1 MWNSMSIKRK
11 LILAFIM
18 IGLFSTI
25 VGAFGTGAIYNTNKN
40 TNDIYSGHFIPATY
54 LFNIQKNLLK
64 MNNSLNLMLYE
75 RDILQN
81 EKRLKII
88 GDLQKDNQELFDQFE
103 EIGLSAE
110 LSNTLKKDVIAANNE
125 MNQLAALLKA
135 ADYTGAMNLAPTFHS
150 KINIVDKDIQ
160 KLIDEG
166 IEIANNDLRNS
177 QRTFLFAIL
186 SMIGISALC
195 MFSAVAAGSFLSR
208 KIGAPIIDLAK
219 AADQLALGNVNVLV
233 ETDLKDEIG
242 HLVKAF
248 GTMTN
253 NIKAHADA
261 AQKIADGNLNLEI
274 ITQSEE
280 DVLGKSMKS
289 VASTLKSLVDESR
302 KMTTAALNGDLGYR
316 GNEELFYGG
325 YRDIIQG
332 FNQTLEALIVPLYTS
347 ADCLERIS
355 RGDIPDIIAEDYPG
369 DFNNIKESLNTCIY
383 AVTAMIEDVNM
394 LSKATIEGELRS
406 RADVEKHE
414 GDFKKIVAGF
424 NQTLD
429 AVVNPLYIAAD
440 YIKKIGNGE
449 IPPPLTQTYYGE
461 FNEIK
466 NSINA
471 CLEGLGSL
479 EEGNQMLGRMRMND
493 FTGQVTQTGQGIF
506 QEISESINEVSN
518 HINEIIGYVNHVA
531 MGDLDDLESLKT
543 IGSKSEND
551 ILIPSIT
558 MMIENLQNIA
568 AATYELSESAIEG
581 QLGKRGVP
589 EDFQGEY
596 RKIIEGINRTL
607 DAVIEPIEEASF
619 VLREMSLGNLNVL
632 MEGNYKGDHAEI
644 KNAVNGSIKSLLN
657 YISEIASVLSEISLG
672 NLDVAITADY
682 KGNFIEIKDSLNHIV
697 LALTLVM
704 GDISEAS
711 DHVASGSSQ
720 MLDGSQALA
729 QGSMEQA
736 CSVEELSASIAETAE
751 HLKLS
756 SIKATNACD
765 RAISAQDNAR
775 KGNAQMES
783 MMNSMEKINDS
794 SLSISKIIKVIDDIA
809 FQTNILALNA
819 AVEAARAGQHGK
831 GFAVV
836 ADEVRNLAAKSSEA
850 AKRTST
856 IIDESIHAVQAGAE
870 IALDTAKVFH
880 EILETVETVTNLVV
894 DINDSAG
901 EQASSIVIINQGIE
915 QVSQIIQKN
924 TAMAEQS
931 AAMSEKL
938 YGQAELLTAMVAN
951 YKYRERL
958 DLLEMPAQIK
968 QLESVDSYDMLCS

>member
-25 VGAFGTGAIYNTNKN
+25 VGVFGTGAIYNTNKN

-64 MNNSLNLMLYE
+64 MNDSFNLMLYE

-81 EKRLKII
+81 DKRLKII
-88 GDLQKDNQELFDQFE
+88 GDLQKDNQELFNQFE
-103 EIGLSAE
+103 EIGLSVE
-110 LSNTLKKDVIAANNE
+110 LSNTLKKDMIAANDE
-125 MNQLAALLKA
+125 MDQLAALLKA
-135 ADYTGAMNLAPTFHS
+135 SNYTGAMNLAPTYHS

-166 IEIANNDLRNS
+166 IEIANNDLRDS

-208 KIGAPIIDLAK
+208 KIGAPIIDLAE

-233 ETDLKDEIG
+233 KTDLRDEIG

-248 GTMTN
+248 GTMTD
-253 NIKAHADA
+253 NIKEHANA
-261 AQKIADGNLNLEI
+261 AQNIAEGNLNFEI
-274 ITQSEE
+274 ITQSDE
-280 DVLGKSMKS
+280 DVLGNSMKS
-289 VASTLKSLVDESR
+289 VVSTLKSLVDESR
-302 KMTTAALNGDLGYR
+302 EMTAAALNGDLGYR
-316 GNEELFYGG
+316 GNEELFCGG
-325 YRDIIQG
+325 YRDIVQG

-355 RGDIPDIIAEDYPG
+355 KGDIPDILTEDYPG
-369 DFNNIKESLNTCIY
+369 DFNNIKESLNTCIH

-394 LSKATIEGELRS
+394 LSKATIEGELHT
-406 RADVEKHE
+406 RAEIGKHE

-429 AVVNPLYIAAD
+429 AVVNPLYVAAA
-440 YIKKIGNGE
+440 YIKKIGKGE
-449 IPPPLTQTYYGE
+449 IPPRLTQTYYGE

-466 NSINA
+466 SSINA
-471 CLEGLGSL
+471 CIDGLGSL
-479 EEGNQMLGRMRMND
+479 KEGNQMLGRMRMND
-493 FTGQVTQTGQGIF
+493 FTGQITQTGQGIF
-506 QEISESINEVSN
+506 QEISESISEVSN
-518 HINEIIGYVNHVA
+518 HVNEIIGYVNHVA
-531 MGDLDDLESLKT
+531 MGDLDDLESLKS

-568 AATYELSESAIEG
+568 AATNELSKSAIEG
-581 QLGKRGVP
+581 QLDKRGVP

-632 MEGNYKGDHAEI
+632 MEGNYQGDHAEI

-672 NLDVAITADY
+672 NLDVAITEDY
-682 KGNFIEIKDSLNHIV
+682 KGNFIEIKDSLNHII
-697 LALTLVM
+697 LSLTSVM

-720 MLDGSQALA
+720 MLDGSHALS

-736 CSVEELSASIAETAE
+736 CSIEELSASIAETAE
-751 HLKLS
+751 HLKSS
-756 SIKATNACD
+756 SIKAADACGI
-765 RAISAQDNAR
+765 ATSAQDYAR
-775 KGNAQMES
+775 KGNDQVES
-783 MMNSMEKINDS
+783 MLDSMEKINDS

-836 ADEVRNLAAKSSEA
+836 ADEVRNLAAKSAEA
-850 AKRTST
+850 AKRTSV
-856 IIDESIHAVQAGAE
+856 IIDESIHAVQMGAE

-880 EILETVETVTNLVV
+880 EILEAVETVTDLVV
-894 DINDSAG
+894 NINESAG

-915 QVSQIIQKN
+915 QVSQVIQKN

-938 YGQAELLTAMVAN
+938 YGQAELLMSMVAN

-968 QLESVDSYDMLCS
+968 LLESVDSYDMLCS

>member
-1 MWNSMSIKRK
+1 MWNNMSIKRK
-11 LILAFIM
+11 LILAFVM

-40 TNDIYSGHFIPATY
+40 TNDIYEGHFIPATY
-54 LFNIQKNLLK
+54 LYDIQKNLLK
-64 MNNSLNLMLYE
+64 MNDAFNLMLYE

-81 EKRLKII
+81 EKRLKMI
-88 GDLQKDNQELFDQFE
+88 GDLQKDNQELFNQFE
-103 EIGLSAE
+103 EAGVSAE
-110 LSNTLKKDVIAANNE
+110 LSKTLKKDMISANDE
-125 MNQLAALLKA
+125 MKELAALLQS

-150 KINIVDKDIQ
+150 KIGIVDKDIQ

-166 IEIANNDLRNS
+166 IEIASNDLRDS
-177 QRTFLFAIL
+177 QRTFLFAFIT
-186 SMIGISALC
+186 MIGISVLC
-195 MFSAVAAGSFLSR
+195 MISAVAAGSFLSR
-208 KIGAPIIDLAK
+208 KIGAPIIHLAE
-219 AADQLALGNVNVLV
+219 AADQLALGKVNISV

-248 GTMTN
+248 GTMTD

-261 AQKIADGNLNLEI
+261 AQKIAEGNLSLEI
-274 ITQSEE
+274 IPQSEE
-280 DVLGKSMKS
+280 DVLGNSMKS
-289 VASTLKSLVDESR
+289 VVTTLKSLVDESSE
-302 KMTTAALNGDLGYR
+302 MTTAARNGDLEYR

-332 FNQTLEALIVPLYTS
+332 FNQTLEALIVPLNTS
-347 ADCLERIS
+347 ADCLQRIS

-369 DFNNIKESLNTCIY
+369 DFNNIKESLNTCIS

-394 LSKATIEGELRS
+394 LSKATIEGELHS
-406 RADVEKHE
+406 RADIGKHK

-429 AVVNPLYIAAD
+429 AVVNPLYVAAA
-440 YIKKIGNGE
+440 YIKKIGKGE
-449 IPPPLTQTYYGE
+449 IPPRLTQTYYGE

-466 NSINA
+466 SSINA
-471 CLEGLGSL
+471 CIDGLGSL

-493 FTGQVTQTGQGIF
+493 FTGQINQTGQGLF
-506 QEISESINEVSN
+506 QEISESIHEVSN
-518 HINEIIGYVNHVA
+518 NINEIIGYVNHVA
-531 MGDLDDLESLKT
+531 TGDLDDLETLKI
-543 IGSKSEND
+543 IGRKSEND

-558 MMIENLQNIA
+558 MMIENLKDIA

-581 QLGKRGVP
+581 QLDKRGVP
-589 EDFQGEY
+589 EDFRGEY

-619 VLREMSLGNLNVL
+619 VLREMSSGNLNVL
-632 MEGNYKGDHAEI
+632 MNGNYKGDHAEI

-657 YISEIASVLSEISLG
+657 YISEIASVLSEISQG
-672 NLDVAITADY
+672 NLDVAITEDY
-682 KGNFIEIKDSLNHIV
+682 KGNFIEIKDSLNHII
-697 LALTLVM
+697 LALTHVM

-736 CSVEELSASIAETAE
+736 CSIEELSASIAETAE

-756 SIKATNACD
+756 SSKATDACGI
-765 RAISAQDNAR
+765 AISAQDNAR
-775 KGNAQMES
+775 KGNAQMKN
-783 MMNSMEKINDS
+783 MLDSMEKINGS

-836 ADEVRNLAAKSSEA
+836 ADEVRNLAAKSAEA
-850 AKRTST
+850 AKRTT
-856 IIDESIHAVQAGAE
+856 EIIDESIYSVKMGAE
-870 IALDTAKVFH
+870 IAQDTARVFR
-880 EILETVETVTNLVV
+880 EILEAVETVTNLVV
-894 DINDSAG
+894 HINESAG

-924 TAMAEQS
+924 TAMAEQT

-938 YGQAELLTAMVAN
+938 YGQAERLTAMVGN

-958 DLLEMPAQIK
+958 EVLDVPAQIK
-968 QLESVDSYDMLCS
+968 LLESVDSYDMLCS